1 MYERKRISNLNDY
14 FVPLNSRNE
23 KSVFFYRINGY
34 NKEIDDFI
42 NKFYDAAR
50 HRGVIIEHGIP
61 NPTGDQLVFFTEMM
75 GNDFVL
81 DVNFIERSMMKW
93 LPRLGGKGRPHLAQ
107 SLNKTL
113 NALKRSGKNDD
124 VVKNAY
130 IKFMCWFYYRFES
143 AINRIGEPDPPK
155 ILCEGDIGSYQLLMM
170 YTLNGAGCDIVLL
183 QYNGDETYLALDSK
197 SNISNKLEMP
207 DMTEFPKG
215 YCLESIRKK
224 QSAQSL
230 SVSAANNSLAR
241 TPKER
246 PALKVSTGKSGG
258 QSANV
263 NVSMSTMQL
272 LNEKPSIMKC
282 TNAWLTGDIFEDI
295 KKPPVS
301 RGDDP
306 KLFYNAFCRIYGVED
321 KTTYQND
328 LYRFYLDI
336 KNGGRTFVIVENS
349 VALPTTDEIARIRKG
364 NYTSIDQML
373 KDLLMRIVIPNN
385 IELQKLIR
393 CAFTEVIVEASKE
406 PNMNI
411 NKLTS
416 KAVYLLCWLFR
427 YMRALFDNWR
437 MPFVS
442 LFVYLGGCRNEN
454 EELFL
459 KLLSK
464 LPCDV
469 LILIPNLNVRGVLED
484 KELFEIKYTQ
494 SLNMT
499 VFPTDKGGVQ
509 MATAAYHAEREL
521 DEIMYNDSGLYRNH
535 QYAKGT
541 AVTLK
546 TMYEEISI
554 LWDQELKYRPNFST
568 ADNTVHMPVLF
579 AKVSGVKDGDVQKYW
594 QGVRQLLT
602 EDTLLITSVP
612 YIDPM
617 QQNPMKIG
625 AASFFKNG
633 KVQRNVIMSNPAYK
647 YGVLR
652 EETQSHIFDKLQQ
665 LIDSRLIAGTFVN
678 GTEYDIVAN
687 ILNMRTEIVR
697 LIQKFD
703 FTKKNPK
710 VVYINTTE
718 KVISKEDAVLM
729 AFLNLV
735 GFDVVFFVP
744 TGYQTIEKYY
754 TRGIPEE
761 HQIGE
766 YVYDLPIPNLGV
778 ASGQT
783 SKGKKTPWFKK
794 ILNK

>member
-14 FVPLNSRNE
+14 FLPLSSRNE

-42 NKFYDAAR
+42 NKYYDAAR
-50 HRGVIIEHGIP
+50 QRGVILEHGVA

-75 GNDFVL
+75 GSTFVL
-81 DVNFIERSMMKW
+81 DVNFIENAMIKW
-93 LPRLGGKGRPHLAQ
+93 LPRLSAKGRPHLAQ
-107 SLNKTL
+107 SLHKTL
-113 NALKRSGKNDD
+113 TALKRSGKNDD

-143 AINRIGEPDPPK
+143 AINRIGEAEPPK

-183 QYNGDETYLALDSK
+183 QYKGEQAYLDLDSK
-197 SNISNKLEMP
+197 SSISDRLDIP
-207 DMTEFPKG
+207 DMTDYPKG
-215 YCLESIRKK
+215 YCLESIRKNRAK
-224 QSAQSL
+224 QNT
-230 SVSAANNSLAR
+230 VTVNVTPVR
-241 TPKER
+241 TSRER
-246 PALKVSTGKSGG
+246 PALQVSAAKPGAQNTPVRTS
-258 QSANV
+258 S
-263 NVSMSTMQL
+263 MQL
-272 LNEKPSIMKC
+272 PNERPTVMKC
-282 TNAWLTGDIFEDI
+282 TNAWLSGDILEDI
-295 KKPPVS
+295 KKPPVL

-306 KLFYNAFCRIYGVED
+306 KFFYNAFCRIYGVED

-336 KNGGRTFVIVENS
+336 KNGGRTFCIIENS
-349 VALPTTDEIARIRKG
+349 VSLPTTDEIARVRKG
-364 NYTSIDQML
+364 NYTSTDQML
-373 KDLLMRIVIPNN
+373 KDLMTRIVVPNN
-385 IELQKLIR
+385 IELQKLMR
-393 CAFTEVIVEASKE
+393 CAFAEVIAEASKE
-406 PNMNI
+406 PNMNL

-484 KELFEIKYTQ
+484 KDLFEIKYTQ

-509 MATAAYHAEREL
+509 LATAAFHAEREL
-521 DEIMYNDSGLYRNH
+521 DEIMYSDSGMYRNH
-535 QYAKGT
+535 QYAKGS

-546 TMYEEISI
+546 TTYEEIAI
-554 LWDQELKYRPNFST
+554 LWDQELKYRTNFST

-579 AKVSGVKDGDVQKYW
+579 AKVSGIKDGDVSKYW
-594 QGVRQLLT
+594 QGIRQLLT
-602 EDTLLITSVP
+602 EDTFLITSVP

-617 QQNPMKIG
+617 KQNPMKIG

-633 KVQRNVIMSNPAYK
+633 KVQRNVIMANPMYK

-665 LIDSRLIAGTFVN
+665 LIDSRLIQGTFVN
-678 GTEYDIVAN
+678 GTEYDIVAI
-687 ILNMRTEIVR
+687 ILNMSTEIVR

-761 HQIGE
+761 HQLGE
-766 YVYDLPIPNLGV
+766 YLYDLPVPNLGV
-778 ASGQT
+778 ASGQI

-794 ILNK
+794 VFK